1 MVAMRIVLSLKA
13 SVDNSYGTRN
23 TDRCEYYLHDFCIL
37 YCLLMAYDI
46 NNFAQAER
54 LFCVVNLEMRVVFYN
69 IQLITQSS
77 FKEINSSY
85 VLYTHHI

>member
-1 MVAMRIVLSLKA
+1 
-13 SVDNSYGTRN
+13 
-23 TDRCEYYLHDFCIL
+23 
-37 YCLLMAYDI
+37 MAYDI

-54 LFCVVNLEMRVVFYN
+54 LFCVVNLEMRVVVYN
-69 IQLITQSS
+69 IQLITQST